1 MRMRVG
7 FVEGEAVGMLD
18 GGGGG
23 GGSIRCIL
31 VKEILS

>member
-18 GGGGG
+18 GGGSGG
-23 GGSIRCIL
+23 GGSKIFIL
-31 VKEILS
+31 V